1 MRSVLLLADND
12 VLLSAAH
19 WGLLDLVPG
28 LVGATWEQMAVL
40 DSFPHRVR
48 RADPKLFRDPSVAA
62 DLSTRVDRCAALPEP
77 SPDAIAVLQG
87 QTGIDPGEAVLV
99 AALLNQSGRNLV
111 TGDKRALGAL
121 SALHAALGEDAL
133 TGRFLCTPQLLWHAL
148 SALGV
153 DALVEHVR
161 RYPDYDKATL
171 AVFGRT
177 GPRSKEDIEAGLRS
191 YLADLDRAAPGLL
204 VRAFG
209 LDPPA

>member
-1 MRSVLLLADND
+1 MPSVLLLADND

-19 WGLLDLVPG
+19 WGLLDHVPG

-62 DLSTRVDRCAALPEP
+62 ELATRLDRCAPLPEL
-77 SPDAIAVLQG
+77 SVRALAALQG

-99 AALLNQSGRNLV
+99 AALINQPGRQLI

-121 SALHAALGEDAL
+121 SALSDALGADTLKE
-133 TGRFLCTPQLLWHAL
+133 RFLCTPQLLWCAL
-148 SALGV
+148 TALGPA
-153 DALVEHVR
+153 ALVEHVR

-177 GPRSKEDIEAGLRS
+177 GPRSQEDIEAGLRS
-191 YLADLDRAAPGLL
+191 YLKDLDRAAPGLL
-204 VRAFG
+204 VQDFG
-209 LDPPA
+209 VDPAQ